1 MTLFR
6 KNTQF
11 LSDTFELL
19 FYQSSDATLLIED
32 GIFVECNDAIVK
44 MLRCKNK
51 EEVLNTHPS
60 ELSPKFQPDGQTSQ
74 EKADKMITHAIQNNG
89 HRFEWVHQK
98 SDGEDFWVDVVI
110 TVLNFNNRLI
120 LKVAWRDISEQ
131 KQLAYEINQG
141 KEAAERANRYKSEFL
156 ANMSHEIRTPMNG
169 VLGMLG
175 LLLKTNLDDEQKK
188 QALVA
193 QSSAD
198 SLLVLINDILDFSK
212 IEAGKL
218 KLEIIEFD
226 INSML
231 EDFIKTLSLQAHKIG
246 LEIILDVSKVER
258 SLVLGDPGR
267 LRQILTNLVNNAI
280 KFTFKGE
287 IIIEATLEHLPQKQA
302 NHNLQIQL
310 NLKVK
315 DSGIGI
321 PQEKIKYL
329 FDSFSQVDNSTTR
342 KFGGTCLGLCIVKQ
356 LAELMDGNV
365 SVSSIEGKGSCFEV
379 NIKLKPCKQAKL
391 VVASTTIS
399 MLDVLIVDD
408 NAANCHALESQLKH
422 WGVTVTIAR
431 SGYEA
436 LKICDSRLS
445 HETKAF
451 FDVALLDMQMPCM
464 DGAQLAKNLQENLDY
479 KSMKL
484 IMMTPMTNFG
494 DASYFASLGFS
505 TYFPK
510 PATQSDLFDALSII
524 CEATVTL
531 KNSTPLVT
539 QHYVKKL

>member
-1 MTLFR
+1 CKGEGYLRQIKET
-6 KNTQF
+6 F
-11 LSDTFELL
+11 L
-19 FYQSSDATLLIED
+19 
-32 GIFVECNDAIVK
+32 GH
-44 MLRCKNK
+44 M
-51 EEVLNTHPS
+51 
-60 ELSPKFQPDGQTSQ
+60 QTSSVCPTCQ
-74 EKADKMITHAIQNNG
+74 GSGQMVTATCNSCKGKGRMPEK
-89 HRFEWVHQK
+89 
-98 SDGEDFWVDVVI
+98 
-110 TVLNFNNRLI
+110 
-120 LKVAWRDISEQ
+120 
-131 KQLAYEINQG
+131 
-141 KEAAERANRYKSEFL
+141 
-156 ANMSHEIRTPMNG
+156 
-169 VLGMLG
+169 
-175 LLLKTNLDDEQKK
+175 
-188 QALVA
+188 
-193 QSSAD
+193 
-198 SLLVLINDILDFSK
+198 
-212 IEAGKL
+212 
-218 KLEIIEFD
+218 EIIEFD

-267 LRQILTNLVNNAI
+267 LRQILTNLVSNAI

-302 NHNLQIQL
+302 HHNSQIQL
-310 NLKVK
+310 KLKVK

-408 NAANCHALESQLKH
+408 NAANFHALESQLKH
-422 WGVTVTIAR
+422 WGVTVTIDR

-451 FDVALLDMQMPCM
+451 FDVALLDMQMPYM
-464 DGAQLAKNLQENLDY
+464 DGAQLAKKLQENLDY

-484 IMMTPMTNFG
+484 TMMTPMTNFG
-494 DASYFASLGFS
+494 DASYFASVGFS

-510 PATQSDLFDALSII
+510 PATQSDLFDALSVI

-539 QHYVKKL
+539 QHYVKKLTENNDTKF